1 MTRLGVEG
9 ITYLQARNLQ
19 GVHAETEVNV
29 SLSIANL
36 TLYSWTVYPEPFHQ
50 LFSEQISEVSPR
62 RSLGNR
68 ADIDHH
74 HIQKLVRQL
83 SINTWNVL
91 LLAALTHISPG
102 PGAHLIKDFPAF
114 VTTYRE
120 ALAASSSA
128 INGVVLAAANINH
141 CYASVKLWLLLERML
156 SQTPETPDG
165 RDPIPKTMPFVIWN
179 ELWPPF
185 SDLITAYEAD
195 VSKGQDTVRVTSH
208 TPQFG
213 LRDQRAQTLW
223 SATSS
228 VIADLFQFLKDFH
241 SVLALETAVHE
252 ATLNRLR
259 MFGQPEG
266 SNNKVKFF
274 RALFVGCSC
283 S

>member
-36 TLYSWTVYPEPFHQ
+36 ILYSWTVYPEPFHQ

-62 RSLGNR
+62 SSLGNR
-68 ADIDHH
+68 ASIDHN
-74 HIQKLVRQL
+74 HIQKFVRQL

-91 LLAALTHISPG
+91 LLAASTHTSPG
-102 PGAHLIKDFPAF
+102 PGAHLIKSFPAF

-156 SQTPETPDG
+156 SQTPEATDG
-165 RDPIPKTMPFVIWN
+165 RAPIPKAMPYVIWN

-185 SDLITAYEAD
+185 SDLIAAYEAD

-208 TPQFG
+208 TP
-213 LRDQRAQTLW
+213 R
-223 SATSS
+223 SAYVTREPRRYGAPHRPSS
-228 VIADLFQFLKDFH
+228 RTF
-241 SVLALETAVHE
+241 
-252 ATLNRLR
+252 
-259 MFGQPEG
+259 
-266 SNNKVKFF
+266 SNF
-274 RALFVGCSC
+274 
-283 S
+283 

>member
-36 TLYSWTVYPEPFHQ
+36 ILYSWTVYPEPFHQ
-50 LFSEQISEVSPR
+50 LFSEQISEVSSR
-62 RSLGNR
+62 SSLGNR
-68 ADIDHH
+68 AGIDHL
-74 HIQKLVRQL
+74 HIQKFVRQL
-83 SINTWNVL
+83 SVNTWNVL
-91 LLAALTHISPG
+91 LLAALTHVSPG
-102 PGAHLIKDFPAF
+102 PGAHLIKYLPAF

-156 SQTPETPDG
+156 SQTPEAPDG
-165 RDPIPKTMPFVIWN
+165 RAPITKAMPFVIWN

-195 VSKGQDTVRVTSH
+195 VSKGQDTVRVTPH
-208 TPQFG
+208 TPQ
-213 LRDQRAQTLW
+213 
-223 SATSS
+223 SAYVTREPRRCGAPHRPSS
-228 VIADLFQFLKDFH
+228 RTF
-241 SVLALETAVHE
+241 
-252 ATLNRLR
+252 
-259 MFGQPEG
+259 
-266 SNNKVKFF
+266 SNF
-274 RALFVGCSC
+274 
-283 S
+283 

>member
-1 MTRLGVEG
+1 MAQTSLDTTEYEKDLDSTMTRLGVEG

-36 TLYSWTVYPEPFHQ
+36 ILYSWTVYPEPFHQ

-62 RSLGNR
+62 SSLGIR
-68 ADIDHH
+68 ASIDYNHT
-74 HIQKLVRQL
+74 QKFVRQL

-91 LLAALTHISPG
+91 LLAALTHMSPG
-102 PGAHLIKDFPAF
+102 PGALLIKHFSAF

-128 INGVVLAAANINH
+128 IHGVVLAAANINH

-156 SQTPETPDG
+156 SQTSGTPDADG
-165 RDPIPKTMPFVIWN
+165 RAPIPKAMPFVIWN

-195 VSKGQDTVRVTSH
+195 VSKGQDTVRAAPH
-208 TPQFG
+208 TP
-213 LRDQRAQTLW
+213 R
-223 SATSS
+223 SAYVTNEPRRCGAPHRRSS
-228 VIADLFQFLKDFH
+228 RTF
-241 SVLALETAVHE
+241 
-252 ATLNRLR
+252 
-259 MFGQPEG
+259 
-266 SNNKVKFF
+266 SNF
-274 RALFVGCSC
+274 
-283 S
+283 